1 MGSSDVDFFIHSYY
15 EFKLFGVTL
24 SINTTMVTT
33 VIVCLILLAL
43 ILFARHE
50 IMKDYDEPNVVQ
62 NVVEMIVEKM
72 DAMVVSNMGIHAK
85 KYLNYV
91 EALMAFI
98 FLSNISG
105 LFGLRPPTADFGT
118 TFGLALITF
127 VMIEYAWI
135 KTKGFGIIKDLLDP
149 FPVFLPINIISE
161 FATPVSMSLRLF
173 GNVTARNDYARPV
186 VRIDAVV
193 YKDWNTGISTCIFR
207 FLFWSNPDICIWNV
221 NNGIHIKPL

>member
-15 EFKLFGVTL
+15 EFKLFGTTL

-105 LFGLRPPTADFGT
+105 LFGLRPILEPHS
-118 TFGLALITF
+118 
-127 VMIEYAWI
+127 VW
-135 KTKGFGIIKDLLDP
+135 
-149 FPVFLPINIISE
+149 
-161 FATPVSMSLRLF
+161 
-173 GNVTARNDYARPV
+173 
-186 VRIDAVV
+186 
-193 YKDWNTGISTCIFR
+193 
-207 FLFWSNPDICIWNV
+207 
-221 NNGIHIKPL
+221 H